1 MRLLVDIAERSL
13 SESPFQDPTTAV
25 QAIDRLHDILRQLA
39 RRPFSDGRVP
49 DEDGEIR
56 LLVKTMTWENYVHLA
71 FDEIRMAGA
80 GSPQV
85 SRRLVAALMDLRRVA
100 LPERIE
106 VLDEQVELLRAATVE
121 AMDDEERRPLRAR
134 SGPRRTWS
142 CRALDRAKKEG
153 CGLSTS

>member
-1 MRLLVDIAERSL
+1 M
-13 SESPFQDPTTAV
+13 
-25 QAIDRLHDILRQLA
+25 QAIDRVHQILRHLA

-56 LLVKTMTWENYVHLA
+56 LLVKTMTWEDYVHLA

-106 VLDEQVELLRAATVE
+106 VLEEQAARLRAATL
-121 AMDDEERRPLRAR
+121 RPYTTSGTSASR
-134 SGPRRTWS
+134 SIRTAKDWVLPRPSSRET
-142 CRALDRAKKEG
+142 
-153 CGLSTS
+153 